1 MSTLD
6 QINSDLKAAMLAKDN
21 ATRDTLRMLISE
33 IKRYEIDNRVDAD
46 DSVVLATLKKMIKQ
60 RKDSI
65 EQFDK
70 GGRAD
75 LSEIEKNEL
84 LVLDKYMPE
93 MMSEEA
99 INELVTK
106 TISELGASGPSAC
119 GAAAAPRG
127 RRARHRRPRAA
138 RAPSPSAAHSSAF
151 VGLGRLL
158 VGTRQMRSASFLR
171 PGRLGTAAE
180 QANGQLHTAER
191 AARVAAARG

>member
-1 MSTLD
+1 
-6 QINSDLKAAMLAKDN
+6 MLAQDN
-21 ATRDTLRMLISE
+21 TTRDALRMLISE

-106 TISELGASGPSAC
+106 TISKLGAAGPQDMGKVMGHLKSSIGDSGDM
-119 GAAAAPRG
+119 
-127 RRARHRRPRAA
+127 
-138 RAPSPSAAHSSAF
+138 
-151 VGLGRLL
+151 GLVSKIVKEKLI
-158 VGTRQMRSASFLR
+158 
-171 PGRLGTAAE
+171 
-180 QANGQLHTAER
+180 
-191 AARVAAARG
+191 

>member
-1 MSTLD
+1 
-6 QINSDLKAAMLAKDN
+6 MLAKDN
-21 ATRDTLRMLISE
+21 GTRDTLRMLISE
-33 IKRYEIDNRVDAD
+33 IKRYEIDNRVEAD

-93 MMSEEA
+93 MMSEDA

-106 TISELGASGPSAC
+106 AISELD
-119 GAAAAPRG
+119 AAGSQDMGKVMGHLKGSIGDAADM
-127 RRARHRRPRAA
+127 
-138 RAPSPSAAHSSAF
+138 
-151 VGLGRLL
+151 GLVSKIVKEKLI
-158 VGTRQMRSASFLR
+158 
-171 PGRLGTAAE
+171 
-180 QANGQLHTAER
+180 
-191 AARVAAARG
+191 

>member
-75 LSEIEKNEL
+75 LSDIEKNEL

-106 TISELGASGPSAC
+106 AISELGASGPQDMGKVMGHIKSSVGDSADM
-119 GAAAAPRG
+119 
-127 RRARHRRPRAA
+127 
-138 RAPSPSAAHSSAF
+138 
-151 VGLGRLL
+151 GLVSKIVKEKLI
-158 VGTRQMRSASFLR
+158 
-171 PGRLGTAAE
+171 
-180 QANGQLHTAER
+180 
-191 AARVAAARG
+191 

>member
-1 MSTLD
+1 
-6 QINSDLKAAMLAKDN
+6 MLAKDN

-106 TISELGASGPSAC
+106 TISELSASGPQDMGNVMGHLQGAGGDSADM
-119 GAAAAPRG
+119 
-127 RRARHRRPRAA
+127 
-138 RAPSPSAAHSSAF
+138 
-151 VGLGRLL
+151 GLVSKIVKEKLI
-158 VGTRQMRSASFLR
+158 
-171 PGRLGTAAE
+171 
-180 QANGQLHTAER
+180 
-191 AARVAAARG
+191 

>member
-1 MSTLD
+1 LSTLD

-46 DSVVLATLKKMIKQ
+46 DSVVLAILKKMIKQ

-106 TISELGASGPSAC
+106 TISELGASGPHDMGKVMGHLKGSVGDSADM
-119 GAAAAPRG
+119 
-127 RRARHRRPRAA
+127 
-138 RAPSPSAAHSSAF
+138 
-151 VGLGRLL
+151 GLVSKIVKEKLI
-158 VGTRQMRSASFLR
+158 
-171 PGRLGTAAE
+171 
-180 QANGQLHTAER
+180 
-191 AARVAAARG
+191 

>member
-93 MMSEEA
+93 MMSEEV

-106 TISELGASGPSAC
+106 TISELGAAGPQDMGKVMGHLKGSVGDSADM
-119 GAAAAPRG
+119 
-127 RRARHRRPRAA
+127 
-138 RAPSPSAAHSSAF
+138 
-151 VGLGRLL
+151 GLVSKIVKEKLI
-158 VGTRQMRSASFLR
+158 
-171 PGRLGTAAE
+171 
-180 QANGQLHTAER
+180 
-191 AARVAAARG
+191 

>member
-1 MSTLD
+1 
-6 QINSDLKAAMLAKDN
+6 MLAKDN

-46 DSVVLATLKKMIKQ
+46 DSVVLAPLKKMIKQ

-75 LSEIEKNEL
+75 LAEIEKNEL

-106 TISELGASGPSAC
+106 TISELGAAGPQDMGKVMGHLKGSVGDSADM
-119 GAAAAPRG
+119 
-127 RRARHRRPRAA
+127 
-138 RAPSPSAAHSSAF
+138 
-151 VGLGRLL
+151 GLVSKIVKEKLI
-158 VGTRQMRSASFLR
+158 
-171 PGRLGTAAE
+171 
-180 QANGQLHTAER
+180 
-191 AARVAAARG
+191 

>member
-33 IKRYEIDNRVDAD
+33 IKRYEIDNRIEAD
-46 DSVVLATLKKMIKQ
+46 DSVILATLKKMIKQ

-75 LSEIEKNEL
+75 LSDIEKNEL

-93 MMSEEA
+93 MMAEEA
-99 INELVTK
+99 FNELVPK
-106 TISELGASGPSAC
+106 PISELGAAGPQDMGKVMGHLKGSVGDSADM
-119 GAAAAPRG
+119 
-127 RRARHRRPRAA
+127 
-138 RAPSPSAAHSSAF
+138 
-151 VGLGRLL
+151 GLVSKIVKEKLI
-158 VGTRQMRSASFLR
+158 
-171 PGRLGTAAE
+171 
-180 QANGQLHTAER
+180 
-191 AARVAAARG
+191 

>member
-1 MSTLD
+1 MRYVLILLLLVTKKLYP
-6 QINSDLKAAMLAKDN
+6 
-21 ATRDTLRMLISE
+21 TLRLVVSAIKDAEIASRTKGQKEMSDSELIA
-33 IKRYEIDNRVDAD
+33 I
-46 DSVVLATLKKMIKQ
+46 LKKMIKQ

-106 TISELGASGPSAC
+106 TISELGAAGPQDMGKVMGHLKGSVGDSADM
-119 GAAAAPRG
+119 
-127 RRARHRRPRAA
+127 
-138 RAPSPSAAHSSAF
+138 
-151 VGLGRLL
+151 GLVSKIVKEKLI
-158 VGTRQMRSASFLR
+158 
-171 PGRLGTAAE
+171 
-180 QANGQLHTAER
+180 
-191 AARVAAARG
+191 

>member
-1 MSTLD
+1 LSTLN
-6 QINSDLKAAMLAKDN
+6 QINSDLKAAMLSKDN

-33 IKRYEIDNRVDAD
+33 IKRYEIDNRIEAD

-93 MMSEEA
+93 MMSEDA
-99 INELVTK
+99 ISELVTK
-106 TISELGASGPSAC
+106 TISELGASGPQDM
-119 GAAAAPRG
+119 GK
-127 RRARHRRPRAA
+127 
-138 RAPSPSAAHSSAF
+138 
-151 VGLGRLL
+151 V
-158 VGTRQMRSASFLR
+158 M
-171 PGRLGTAAE
+171 
-180 QANGQLHTAER
+180 GQLKGSIGDSADMGLVSKIVKEKLI
-191 AARVAAARG
+191 

>member
-1 MSTLD
+1 
-6 QINSDLKAAMLAKDN
+6 MLAKDN

-106 TISELGASGPSAC
+106 TISELGAAGPQDMGKVMGELKKNYSDSIDFSKA
-119 GAAAAPRG
+119 G
-127 RRARHRRPRAA
+127 
-138 RAPSPSAAHSSAF
+138 SM
-151 VGLGRLL
+151 LKELL
-158 VGTRQMRSASFLR
+158 NKQ
-171 PGRLGTAAE
+171 
-180 QANGQLHTAER
+180 
-191 AARVAAARG
+191 

>member
-1 MSTLD
+1 
-6 QINSDLKAAMLAKDN
+6 MLAKDN

-84 LVLDKYMPE
+84 LVLDRYMPE
-93 MMSEEA
+93 MMSEES

-106 TISELGASGPSAC
+106 TISELGAAGPQDMGKVMGHLKGSVGDSADM
-119 GAAAAPRG
+119 
-127 RRARHRRPRAA
+127 
-138 RAPSPSAAHSSAF
+138 
-151 VGLGRLL
+151 GLVSKIVKEKLI
-158 VGTRQMRSASFLR
+158 
-171 PGRLGTAAE
+171 
-180 QANGQLHTAER
+180 
-191 AARVAAARG
+191 

>member
-65 EQFDK
+65 EQFEK
-70 GGRAD
+70 GGRSD
-75 LSEIEKNEL
+75 LSKIEKDEL
-84 LVLDKYMPE
+84 LILDKYMPE

-99 INELVTK
+99 IDELVTK
-106 TISELGASGPSAC
+106 TISEVGATGPQDMGKVMGHLKGSIGDSADM
-119 GAAAAPRG
+119 
-127 RRARHRRPRAA
+127 
-138 RAPSPSAAHSSAF
+138 
-151 VGLGRLL
+151 GLVSKIVKEKLI
-158 VGTRQMRSASFLR
+158 
-171 PGRLGTAAE
+171 
-180 QANGQLHTAER
+180 
-191 AARVAAARG
+191 

>member
-1 MSTLD
+1 
-6 QINSDLKAAMLAKDN
+6 MLAKDN

-84 LVLDKYMPE
+84 LILDKYMPE

-99 INELVTK
+99 INEIVTK
-106 TISELGASGPSAC
+106 TISELDAAGPQDMGKVMGHLKGSIGDSADM
-119 GAAAAPRG
+119 
-127 RRARHRRPRAA
+127 
-138 RAPSPSAAHSSAF
+138 
-151 VGLGRLL
+151 GLVSKIVKEKLI
-158 VGTRQMRSASFLR
+158 
-171 PGRLGTAAE
+171 
-180 QANGQLHTAER
+180 
-191 AARVAAARG
+191 

>member
-1 MSTLD
+1 
-6 QINSDLKAAMLAKDN
+6 MLAKDN
-21 ATRDTLRMLISE
+21 RTRDTLRMLISE
-33 IKRYEIDNRVDAD
+33 IKRYEIDNRVEAD

-93 MMSEEA
+93 MMSEDA

-106 TISELGASGPSAC
+106 TISELDAAGPQDMGKVMGYLKGSIGDTADM
-119 GAAAAPRG
+119 
-127 RRARHRRPRAA
+127 
-138 RAPSPSAAHSSAF
+138 
-151 VGLGRLL
+151 GLVSKIVTEKLI
-158 VGTRQMRSASFLR
+158 
-171 PGRLGTAAE
+171 
-180 QANGQLHTAER
+180 
-191 AARVAAARG
+191 

>member
-1 MSTLD
+1 
-6 QINSDLKAAMLAKDN
+6 MLSKDN
-21 ATRDTLRMLISE
+21 TTRDTLRMLISE
-33 IKRYEIDNRVDAD
+33 IKRYEIDNRVEAD

-106 TISELGASGPSAC
+106 TISELDAAGSKDMGKVMGHLKGSIGDSADM
-119 GAAAAPRG
+119 
-127 RRARHRRPRAA
+127 
-138 RAPSPSAAHSSAF
+138 
-151 VGLGRLL
+151 GLVSKIVKEKLI
-158 VGTRQMRSASFLR
+158 
-171 PGRLGTAAE
+171 
-180 QANGQLHTAER
+180 
-191 AARVAAARG
+191 